1 MELESVVRSLIVP
14 FLGFSMLLGG
24 CDKQSALAPQPK
36 ADIVTAPALPEPA
49 PVGVVDRTH
58 QGEAMSNIPFLAPGG
73 DTVTLANFKGEPVLV
88 NLWAT
93 WCGPCIAEMPTLEK
107 LASQE
112 VARLQVIA
120 ISQDMKGRPAVDAW
134 WKDQGFA
141 LLKPY
146 LDQKADMSFA
156 IGGGTLPT
164 TILYDAQGKE
174 VWRYS
179 GSMDWT
185 SPAAKTLVAEGV

>member
-1 MELESVVRSLIVP
+1 MELESVVRFVIVP
-14 FLGFSMLLGG
+14 VLGFLLLLGG
-24 CDKQSALAPQPK
+24 CDKQSAPAPQPK
-36 ADIVTAPALPEPA
+36 AENVSPAALPEPA

-58 QGEAMSNIPFLAPGG
+58 QGQPMTDIPFQAPTGEMISLA
-73 DTVTLANFKGEPVLV
+73 DFKGEPVLV

-93 WCGPCIAEMPTLEK
+93 WCGPCIIEMPTLEK
-107 LASQE
+107 LAAQE

-120 ISQDMKGRPAVDAW
+120 ISQDMKGREAVDAW
-134 WKDQGFA
+134 WKDQSFV

-156 IGGGTLPT
+156 MGGGTLPT
-164 TILYDAQGKE
+164 TILYNSDGKE

-179 GSMDWT
+179 GSLDWT
-185 SPAAKTLVAEGV
+185 SQAAKALIAEGL

>member
-1 MELESVVRSLIVP
+1 MRIVIIP
-14 FLGFSMLLGG
+14 VLGFALLLGG
-24 CDKQSALAPQPK
+24 CDKQSAPAPQPK
-36 ADIVTAPALPEPA
+36 VDIAAVPAVPQPA

-58 QGEAMSNIPFLAPGG
+58 QGEAMPAIPFLAPNNV
-73 DTVTLANFKGEPVLV
+73 TMTLANFKGEPVLV

-185 SPAAKTLVAEGV
+185 SSAAKALVAEGV